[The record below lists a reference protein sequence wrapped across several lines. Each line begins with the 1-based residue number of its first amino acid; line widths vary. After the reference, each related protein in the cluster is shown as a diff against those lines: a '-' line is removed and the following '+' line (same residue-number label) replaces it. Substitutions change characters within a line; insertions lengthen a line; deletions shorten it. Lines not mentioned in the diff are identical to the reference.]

1 MGSARRWSG
10 QARSVRLRD
19 LCAEVGKGGAL
30 QRWFDGPSTRMSSPE
45 CSVLLVSTRVTGRE
59 HGLGAVS
66 WLSSSS
72 TAFVSAS
79 SSEGERR

>member
-1 MGSARRWSG
+1 MPVDEVGGHEFARRAGLIVQKLKPSP
-10 QARSVRLRD
+10 
-19 LCAEVGKGGAL
+19 L
-30 QRWFDGPSTRMSSPE
+30 QRWFDGLSIGMSSPE
-45 CSVLLVSTRVTGRE
+45 GPVLLVSTRVTGRE
-59 HGLGAVS
+59 HGLGAVT